1 MIVELTHPFIWR
13 CKDRI
18 ALLAKV
24 DKFNT
29 FCSHIEKQANLLYG
43 TPAGEESEEEKSA
56 RIQKL
61 NKYKGD
67 ALELFVEAMIRLFPC
82 DKRLA
87 LIEDYH
93 VNTSQD
99 VGVDGHGTSGSN
111 GKPITVQVKYR
122 QHDYVLAANQDHL
135 TNFTSASMMH
145 YGVDQTPDPSTGKC
159 NMVIISSAESLN
171 FFTDEKMFGHM
182 VHAVCRDTIR
192 SLVDNN
198 KTFWKYFAESWEESL
213 KTAKGE

>member
-18 ALLAKV
+18 ALLDGV

-29 FCSHIEKQANLLYG
+29 FCSRIEKQANRLYG
-43 TPAGEESEEEKSA
+43 APPGEESDEEKAA
-56 RIQKL
+56 RTQKL

-87 LIEDYH
+87 LIENYQ
-93 VNTSQD
+93 VNTEQD

-145 YGVDQTPDPSTGKC
+145 YGVDQTPDPNTGKC

-171 FFTDEKMFGHM
+171 FFTDSKMFGHM

-192 SLVDNN
+192 ALVDNN
-198 KTFWKYFAESWEESL
+198 PTFWKFFAASWEASL
-213 KTAKGE
+213 KAVKK